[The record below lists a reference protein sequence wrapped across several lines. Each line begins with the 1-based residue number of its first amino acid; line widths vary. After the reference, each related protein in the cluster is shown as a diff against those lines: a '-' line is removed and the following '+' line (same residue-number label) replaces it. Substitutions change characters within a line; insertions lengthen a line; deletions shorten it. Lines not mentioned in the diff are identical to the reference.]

1 MIHEKD
7 SSEIE
12 ITEIKFE
19 IFALVDFGDDGLKAR
34 KPIIEN
40 ILKQDE
46 VEQVLKLY
54 IDKMYTHVDVDNICW
69 NTIDLI
75 ISTKKNPNIWKE
87 TKFKKR
93 IFLKCYLWETIHNC
107 NGEVSREDFKRQQ
120 REVQNTQRF
129 HHNY

>member
-120 REVQNTQRF
+120 REVQNTQGF